1 MMRYVRRG
9 GRSRDY
15 SLMLVA
21 YGKALSMQERPDE
34 YDDLTSYWGQFVDTR
49 MGKVKHV
56 I

>member
-1 MMRYVRRG
+1 MRLVPPPLVSPQAG
-9 GRSRDY
+9 QAGRY
-15 SLMLVA
+15 
-21 YGKALSMQERPDE
+21 LSMQERPDE